1 MNTND
6 AAVGCAA
13 GGNWTNKYPCND
25 KVSNPSSIVGPYIGV
40 TGTPVIRAPVA
51 PDILFVVGAV
61 YSPIIPSVSYY
72 LFGVDIVSGNVVGMT
87 QITGSVNGYAP
98 AYKCN
103 STYPHSGTQISFN
116 STSPA
121 TSNHLQRS
129 ALLLIGDTVYVGFAP
144 YPEINNGWIFGYTF
158 NGTSFSQTAI
168 FSSTP
173 YGTGGGIWGSG
184 AGPASDGTYIYAATG
199 NGTFEPPGGGIPT
212 IPPDIGDSLVK
223 LNSSLVPQDFFAPTD
238 SGMARCNADLDL
250 GSGGA
255 LLVPSSYTFT
265 CTGGGCTQCTAGT
278 GGACYVV
285 IEADKESKLYVANQA
300 SLGGFS
306 STTTVN
312 IETVQTPCVPTGC
325 GNNPTNQGYWA
336 SPAYW
341 FDGTN
346 AWIYYSPTAQMN
358 SSAAPY
364 PVYGYKLAAMG
375 PSGPISQTP
384 TTSTS
389 ALFCQYGPTPSV
401 SSNGSN
407 TAIVWAIENQNSN
420 NPTKDNC
427 EGSTEAAALHAFN
440 ASTLAQLYTSSS
452 VTSIGVATQFSTPTI
467 FQGQV
472 YVGTS
477 TKNAPGN
484 AAPGVAVFGCLNS
497 SCVN

>member
-1 MNTND
+1 M
-6 AAVGCAA
+6 
-13 GGNWTNKYPCND
+13 
-25 KVSNPSSIVGPYIGV
+25 SNPSSIVGPYIGV

-72 LFGVDIVSGNVVGMT
+72 LFGVDIVSGSVVAMT

-255 LLVPSSYTFT
+255 LLVPSLLHIHVH
-265 CTGGGCTQCTAGT
+265 GR
-278 GGACYVV
+278 
-285 IEADKESKLYVANQA
+285 
-300 SLGGFS
+300 
-306 STTTVN
+306 
-312 IETVQTPCVPTGC
+312 
-325 GNNPTNQGYWA
+325 W
-336 SPAYW
+336 
-341 FDGTN
+341 
-346 AWIYYSPTAQMN
+346 
-358 SSAAPY
+358 
-364 PVYGYKLAAMG
+364 
-375 PSGPISQTP
+375 
-384 TTSTS
+384 
-389 ALFCQYGPTPSV
+389 
-401 SSNGSN
+401 
-407 TAIVWAIENQNSN
+407 
-420 NPTKDNC
+420 
-427 EGSTEAAALHAFN
+427 LHAMHRWHGR
-440 ASTLAQLYTSSS
+440 
-452 VTSIGVATQFSTPTI
+452 GVLC
-467 FQGQV
+467 GH
-472 YVGTS
+472 
-477 TKNAPGN
+477 
-484 AAPGVAVFGCLNS
+484 
-497 SCVN
+497 